1 VSPATDVTRSAALDL
16 TAPGP
21 AFVAMSRLSIIP
33 AGGDTPPVPSLPKT
47 PNRSDPACAQTEGA
61 LIAAVFAAKRP
72 LAPRSGA
79 AVSIPPN
86 AAIPPAA
93 YRYFRNVHV

>member
-1 VSPATDVTRSAALDL
+1 VTRSAAPDL

-33 AGGDTPPVPSLPKT
+33 EGGDTPPVPSLPKA
-47 PNRSDPACAQTEGA
+47 PIKRDPASAHTEGA
-61 LIAAVFAAKRP
+61 LMAAVFAAKRP
-72 LAPRSGA
+72 LAPRNGA

-86 AAIPPAA
+86 AAIPPVA
-93 YRYFRNVHV
+93 YRYLRNVHV